1 MSGYERLRHT
11 DDQATN
17 SNVDQADIAE
27 EEQEQKEAGF
37 PLLEEKLEDGQT
49 ETQKSSKLASFS
61 VHPSTVLLLSLSAFI
76 LSLLFYTIQYYF
88 AATDALCQQRMWAF
102 SPEADFLEYESRQ
115 YNSDLVSHDF
125 IGVPTQYRRD
135 AWDNLWK
142 SLINKS
148 TETHEWWSLPPPRD
162 NEVIA
167 MSEGIY
173 EAKFIAVM
181 HQVHCVGVLWLFAH
195 RDEWDFR
202 TIRNMTEDFMK
213 IHSRHCNV
221 MLMNMIKC
229 MADVTP
235 VLFQK
240 DVNNSASGSGL
251 GKWKTIDAPRRCKN
265 FDKLWNWERE
275 NSICPMG
282 CVPEDIARLYPESI

>member
-102 SPEADFLEYESRQ
+102 S
-115 YNSDLVSHDF
+115 
-125 IGVPTQYRRD
+125 
-135 AWDNLWK
+135 K
-142 SLINKS
+142 SL
-148 TETHEWWSLPPPRD
+148 
-162 NEVIA
+162 
-167 MSEGIY
+167 
-173 EAKFIAVM
+173 
-181 HQVHCVGVLWLFAH
+181 
-195 RDEWDFR
+195 
-202 TIRNMTEDFMK
+202 
-213 IHSRHCNV
+213 SRPQC
-221 MLMNMIKC
+221 
-229 MADVTP
+229 
-235 VLFQK
+235 
-240 DVNNSASGSGL
+240 
-251 GKWKTIDAPRRCKN
+251 
-265 FDKLWNWERE
+265 
-275 NSICPMG
+275 
-282 CVPEDIARLYPESI
+282 